1 MKEENKNLSN
11 ESIDAF
17 PIPEGSVILE
27 NYKILNL
34 SQLAILAIKK
44 LINERG
50 INLKLKNTKK
60 VTDQDCIL
68 ELNNFTIQIV
78 FTGISSDNLV
88 VPLKRWYKIKGAP
101 QIILA
106 ASIDEENNIVFFKGI
121 ITAKEFINT
130 FLERNARN
138 QSYEISLDK
147 FQGGI
152 DKLFNYVQI
161 LDPKALS
168 SRGLTSKTNTK
179 VSIFKKIGFSKR
191 NISIAT
197 AAAGIIIFGPYLFR
211 PRLLGNIAS
220 IQISQIEIAKY
231 TRGIDQEKT
240 LNLCLF
246 TPRILLDNSTS
257 TQIAN
262 TSIDQPL
269 IFSPDPLNEITISKN
284 GKILWSKNSSFDKK
298 IDEPIP
304 WPISPI
310 TSNEEYLLTIRPEG
324 TVLGEEAK
332 FILRGSTENSL
343 VKLGNLIEKLGDNE
357 KEWNKA
363 INKLI
368 KEDSNTALALLFSNK
383 APQSKIINKAR
394 RLILEREGCLK

>member
-1 MKEENKNLSN
+1 MKEENNNLSN
-11 ESIDAF
+11 ELIDAF
-17 PIPEGSVILE
+17 PIPEGSIILE
-27 NYKILNL
+27 NEKILNL

-44 LINERG
+44 VINERG
-50 INLKLKNTKK
+50 INLKLKKNKNITE
-60 VTDQDCIL
+60 QDCIL
-68 ELNNFTIQIV
+68 EINNFSIQVV
-78 FTGISSDNLV
+78 FTGISSDSLV
-88 VPLKRWYKIKGAP
+88 VPLKRWYKINDAP

-168 SRGLTSKTNTK
+168 RVGLTSKTNSK

-191 NISIAT
+191 NISIAI
-197 AAAGIIIFGPYLFR
+197 AAAGIIIFGPSVFR
-211 PRLLGNIAS
+211 PKLLGNIAS
-220 IQISQIEIAKY
+220 IQISQIEITKA
-231 TRGIDQEKT
+231 TRGIDKEKT

-257 TQIAN
+257 TQIAD

-284 GKILWSKNSSFDKK
+284 GKTLWSKNSSFDKK

-304 WPISPI
+304 WPITPI
-310 TSNEEYLLTIRPEG
+310 TPNEEYLLTIRPEG

-332 FILRGSTENSL
+332 FILRGSPETSL
-343 VKLGNLIEKLGDNE
+343 VKLGNLIEKLGENE

-368 KEDSNTALALLFSNK
+368 KEDTNTALALLFSNK

-394 RLILEREGCLK
+394 RLLIEREGCL

>member
-1 MKEENKNLSN
+1 MREENNNLSN
-11 ESIDAF
+11 ELIDAF

-27 NYKILNL
+27 NDKILNL

-44 LINERG
+44 VINERG
-50 INLKLKNTKK
+50 INLKLKKNKNITE
-60 VTDQDCIL
+60 QDCIL
-68 ELNNFTIQIV
+68 EINNFSIQVV
-78 FTGISSDNLV
+78 FTGISSDSLV
-88 VPLKRWYKIKGAP
+88 VPLKRWYKINDAP

-106 ASIDEENNIVFFKGI
+106 ANIDEENNIVFFKGI

-130 FLERNARN
+130 FLQRNARN

-161 LDPKALS
+161 LDPIALS
-168 SRGLTSKTNTK
+168 KAGLTSKANPK
-179 VSIFKKIGFSKR
+179 VSIFEKIGFSKR
-191 NISIAT
+191 NISIAI
-197 AAAGIIIFGPYLFR
+197 AAAGIIIFGPSVFR
-211 PRLLGNIAS
+211 PKLLGNIAS
-220 IQISQIEIAKY
+220 IQISQIEITKA
-231 TRGIDQEKT
+231 TRGIVKEKT

-257 TQIAN
+257 TQITD

-298 IDEPIP
+298 INEPIP
-304 WPISPI
+304 CPISPI
-310 TSNEEYLLTIRPEG
+310 TPNEEYLLTIRPEG

-332 FILRGSTENSL
+332 FILRGSPETSL
-343 VKLGNLIEKLGDNE
+343 VKLGNLIEKLGGNE

-368 KEDSNTALALLFSNK
+368 KEDTNTALALLFSNN

-394 RLILEREGCLK
+394 RLLIERESCL

>member
-1 MKEENKNLSN
+1 MKEEKNNLNN

-27 NYKILNL
+27 NEKILNL

-44 LINERG
+44 VINERG
-50 INLKLKNTKK
+50 INLKLKKNKNITE
-60 VTDQDCIL
+60 QDCIL
-68 ELNNFTIQIV
+68 EINNFSIQVV
-78 FTGISSDNLV
+78 FTGISSDSLV
-88 VPLKRWYKIKGAP
+88 VPLKRWYKINDAP

-106 ASIDEENNIVFFKGI
+106 ANIDEENNIVFFKGI

-130 FLERNARN
+130 FLQRNARN

-168 SRGLTSKTNTK
+168 RVGLTSKTNSQ

-191 NISIAT
+191 NISIAI
-197 AAAGIIIFGPYLFR
+197 AAAGIIIFGPSVFR
-211 PRLLGNIAS
+211 PKLLGNIAS
-220 IQISQIEIAKY
+220 IQISQIEITKA
-231 TRGIDQEKT
+231 TRGIDKEKT

-246 TPRILLDNSTS
+246 TPRISLDNSTS
-257 TQIAN
+257 TQIAD

-298 IDEPIP
+298 INEPIP

-310 TSNEEYLLTIRPEG
+310 TPNEEYLLTIRPEG

-332 FILRGSTENSL
+332 FILRGSPETSL
-343 VKLGNLIEKLGDNE
+343 VKLGNLIEKLGENE

-368 KEDSNTALALLFSNK
+368 KEDTNTALALLFSNK

-394 RLILEREGCLK
+394 RLILEREGCL

>member
-1 MKEENKNLSN
+1 M
-11 ESIDAF
+11 
-17 PIPEGSVILE
+17 
-27 NYKILNL
+27 
-34 SQLAILAIKK
+34 
-44 LINERG
+44 
-50 INLKLKNTKK
+50 
-60 VTDQDCIL
+60 
-68 ELNNFTIQIV
+68 
-78 FTGISSDNLV
+78 
-88 VPLKRWYKIKGAP
+88 
-101 QIILA
+101 A
-106 ASIDEENNIVFFKGI
+106 ANIDEENNIVFFKGI

-130 FLERNARN
+130 FLQRNARN

-168 SRGLTSKTNTK
+168 RVGLTSKTNPQ

-191 NISIAT
+191 NISIAI
-197 AAAGIIIFGPYLFR
+197 AAAGIIIFGPSVFR
-211 PRLLGNIAS
+211 PKLLGNIAS
-220 IQISQIEIAKY
+220 IQISQIEITKA
-231 TRGIDQEKT
+231 TRGIDKEKT

-257 TQIAN
+257 TQIAD

-298 IDEPIP
+298 INEPIP

-310 TSNEEYLLTIRPEG
+310 TPNEEYLLTIRPEG

-332 FILRGSTENSL
+332 FILRGSPETSL
-343 VKLGNLIEKLGDNE
+343 VKLGNLIEKLGENE

-368 KEDSNTALALLFSNK
+368 KEDTNTALALLFSNK

-394 RLILEREGCLK
+394 RLILEREGCL

>member
-1 MKEENKNLSN
+1 MKEENNNLSN
-11 ESIDAF
+11 ELIDAF
-17 PIPEGSVILE
+17 PIPEGSIILE
-27 NYKILNL
+27 NEKILNL

-44 LINERG
+44 VINERG
-50 INLKLKNTKK
+50 INLKLKNKK
-60 VTDQDCIL
+60 NFTDQDCIL
-68 ELNNFTIQIV
+68 EINNFSIQIV
-78 FTGISSDNLV
+78 FTGISSDSLV
-88 VPLKRWYKIKGAP
+88 VPLKRWYKINDAP

-106 ASIDEENNIVFFKGI
+106 ANIDEENNIVFFKGI

-130 FLERNARN
+130 FLQRNARN

-168 SRGLTSKTNTK
+168 RVGLTSKTNPK
-179 VSIFKKIGFSKR
+179 VSIFEKIGFSKR
-191 NISIAT
+191 NISIAI
-197 AAAGIIIFGPYLFR
+197 AAAGIIIFGPSVFR

-220 IQISQIEIAKY
+220 IQISQIEITKD
-231 TRGIDQEKT
+231 TRGIDKEKT

-257 TQIAN
+257 TQIAD

-284 GKILWSKNSSFDKK
+284 GKTLWSKNSSFDKK

-304 WPISPI
+304 WPITPI
-310 TSNEEYLLTIRPEG
+310 TPNEEYLLTIRPEG

-332 FILRGSTENSL
+332 FILRGSPETSL
-343 VKLGNLIEKLGDNE
+343 VKLGNLIEKLGENE

-368 KEDSNTALALLFSNK
+368 KEDTNTALALLFSNK

-394 RLILEREGCLK
+394 RLLIEREGCL

>member
-1 MKEENKNLSN
+1 MKEENNNLSN
-11 ESIDAF
+11 ELIDAF
-17 PIPEGSVILE
+17 PIPEGSIILE
-27 NYKILNL
+27 NEKILNL

-44 LINERG
+44 VINERG
-50 INLKLKNTKK
+50 INLKLKKNKNITE
-60 VTDQDCIL
+60 QDCIL
-68 ELNNFTIQIV
+68 EINNFSIQVV
-78 FTGISSDNLV
+78 FTGISSDSLV
-88 VPLKRWYKIKGAP
+88 VPLKRWYKINDAP

-168 SRGLTSKTNTK
+168 RVGLTSKTNPK
-179 VSIFKKIGFSKR
+179 VSIFEKIGFSKR
-191 NISIAT
+191 NISIAI
-197 AAAGIIIFGPYLFR
+197 AAAGIIIFGPSVFR

-220 IQISQIEIAKY
+220 IQISQIEITKD
-231 TRGIDQEKT
+231 TRGIDKEKT

-257 TQIAN
+257 TQIAD

-284 GKILWSKNSSFDKK
+284 GKTLWSKNSSFDKK

-304 WPISPI
+304 WPITPI
-310 TSNEEYLLTIRPEG
+310 TPNEEYLLTIRPEG

-332 FILRGSTENSL
+332 FILRGSPETSL
-343 VKLGNLIEKLGDNE
+343 VKLGNLIEKLGENE

-368 KEDSNTALALLFSNK
+368 KEDTNTALALLFSNK

-394 RLILEREGCLK
+394 RLLIEREGCL

>member
-17 PIPEGSVILE
+17 PIPQGSVILE
-27 NYKILNL
+27 NEKILNL

-44 LINERG
+44 VINERG
-50 INLKLKNTKK
+50 INLKLKKNKNITE
-60 VTDQDCIL
+60 QDCIL
-68 ELNNFTIQIV
+68 EINNFSIQVV
-78 FTGISSDNLV
+78 FTGISSDSLV
-88 VPLKRWYKIKGAP
+88 VPLKRWYKINDSP

-130 FLERNARN
+130 FLQRNARN

-168 SRGLTSKTNTK
+168 RAGLTSKANPK
-179 VSIFKKIGFSKR
+179 VSIFEKIGFSKR
-191 NISIAT
+191 NISIAI
-197 AAAGIIIFGPYLFR
+197 AAAGIIIFGPSVFR
-211 PRLLGNIAS
+211 PKLLGNIAS
-220 IQISQIEIAKY
+220 IQISQIEITKA
-231 TRGIDQEKT
+231 TRGIDKEKT

-246 TPRILLDNSTS
+246 TPRISLDNSTS
-257 TQIAN
+257 TQIAD

-269 IFSPDPLNEITISKN
+269 IFSPDPLNEINISKN

-298 IDEPIP
+298 INEPIT

-310 TSNEEYLLTIRPEG
+310 TPNEEYLLTIRPEG

-332 FILRGSTENSL
+332 FILRGSPETSL
-343 VKLGNLIEKLGDNE
+343 VKLGNIIEKLGENE

-368 KEDSNTALALLFSNK
+368 KEDTNTALALLFSNK

-394 RLILEREGCLK
+394 RLIREREGCL

>member
-1 MKEENKNLSN
+1 MKEENNNLSN
-11 ESIDAF
+11 ELIDAF
-17 PIPEGSVILE
+17 PIPEGSIILE
-27 NYKILNL
+27 NEKILNL

-44 LINERG
+44 VINERG
-50 INLKLKNTKK
+50 INLKLKKNKNITE
-60 VTDQDCIL
+60 QDCIL
-68 ELNNFTIQIV
+68 EINNFSIQVV
-78 FTGISSDNLV
+78 FTGISSDSLV
-88 VPLKRWYKIKGAP
+88 VPLKRWYKINDAP

-106 ASIDEENNIVFFKGI
+106 ANIDEENNIVFFKGI

-130 FLERNARN
+130 FLQRNARN

-168 SRGLTSKTNTK
+168 RVGLTSKTNPK
-179 VSIFKKIGFSKR
+179 VSIFEKIGFSKR
-191 NISIAT
+191 NISIAI
-197 AAAGIIIFGPYLFR
+197 AAAGIIIFGPSVFR
-211 PRLLGNIAS
+211 PKLLGNIAS
-220 IQISQIEIAKY
+220 IQISQIEITKA
-231 TRGIDQEKT
+231 TRGIDKEKP

-257 TQIAN
+257 TQIAD

-284 GKILWSKNSSFDKK
+284 GKTLWSKNSSFDKK

-304 WPISPI
+304 WPITPI
-310 TSNEEYLLTIRPEG
+310 TPNEEYLLTIRPEG

-332 FILRGSTENSL
+332 FILRGSPETSL
-343 VKLGNLIEKLGDNE
+343 VKLGNLIEKLGENE

-368 KEDSNTALALLFSNK
+368 KEDTNTALALLFSNK

-394 RLILEREGCLK
+394 RLLIEREGCL